1 MFARAYNLLQLFSL
15 RIWMQCDTASVKPE
29 SLPSLPVSPFLCRLT
44 SPLISRLQMIHKRLK
59 QIDDLLGD
67 MLIGAEKFMTTELQR
82 LVGS

>member
-1 MFARAYNLLQLFSL
+1 
-15 RIWMQCDTASVKPE
+15 
-29 SLPSLPVSPFLCRLT
+29 
-44 SPLISRLQMIHKRLK
+44 MIHKRLK